1 MMQHRR
7 TTTRT
12 TTAAMAATARTAA
25 AQHMHKTAHLCH
37 RKSKATMVVTA
48 LAKRRT
54 VLQLVVLPLPH
65 MLSMH
70 GQTVALRATGNKLGK
85 LCKRMQ
91 ELNAGTA

>member
-1 MMQHRR
+1 
-7 TTTRT
+7 
-12 TTAAMAATARTAA
+12 
-25 AQHMHKTAHLCH
+25 
-37 RKSKATMVVTA
+37 MVVTA